1 MGLVEYEYIYIDN
14 IKKLGNFS
22 VRTNR
27 KIDEKS
33 ILRPVYLIRK
43 DQNNTDVFNLHPGY
57 IDIEDT
63 FFHCPLEIFFIQL
76 INITQEEKKVNFR
89 SYCRVE
95 ASLKVFSK
103 DFSYH
108 RVFNIHFEKEN
119 SSLLRYSILD
129 KVINITNEYIFS
141 GRELNKLNIEQIN
154 LTNPIPKNRL
164 QLIRIV
170 EDLVFDFYEDS
181 MSRVGK
187 DNSFWIEAEVR
198 NLPEDRY
205 LNNLIVENLEKQN
218 KKIKRTDY
226 GLLFTVEQ
234 YSEYSP
240 ANGRKKLGVNIKSD
254 ETIKKNL
261 MLDVVFS
268 YNIKEHLFEQISEY
282 IELK

>member
-1 MGLVEYEYIYIDN
+1 
-14 IKKLGNFS
+14 
-22 VRTNR
+22 
-27 KIDEKS
+27 
-33 ILRPVYLIRK
+33 
-43 DQNNTDVFNLHPGY
+43 
-57 IDIEDT
+57 
-63 FFHCPLEIFFIQL
+63 
-76 INITQEEKKVNFR
+76 
-89 SYCRVE
+89 
-95 ASLKVFSK
+95 
-103 DFSYH
+103 
-108 RVFNIHFEKEN
+108 
-119 SSLLRYSILD
+119 LLRYSILD